1 MGYIQE
7 AEHSA
12 TLASQRFG
20 KIRTTI
26 RYPHERVARNR
37 EEVGKCIRL
46 HVVKILDD
54 RKKQKKRLVQQIL
67 PFVS

>member
-26 RYPHERVARNR
+26 RYPHERVARIVKR
-37 EEVGKCIRL
+37 LIIAEESLASEIVIRL
-46 HVVKILDD
+46 HGRTILDD
-54 RKKQKKRLVQQIL
+54 RKRQKKKD
-67 PFVS
+67 